1 MVTYRQFTRYQRK
14 NFIFSGDLVRLK
26 HAETAGYLCHDDV
39 SKEQDGEPIYV
50 RVYKGQDEQDRFT
63 TNNLFE
69 IELHSDFKQETV

>member
-1 MVTYRQFTRYQRK
+1 M
-14 NFIFSGDLVRLK
+14 RLK